1 MPPPKR
7 APDGTGRQTDRRRG
21 GRASAQPSGPPAT
34 FAVTPLLRLWQWLLN
49 RWRRRLG
56 WERMDTGDLPRL
68 VGQDTQKLPEL
79 KAEVNGDAAS
89 TNAEKE

>member
-1 MPPPKR
+1 
-7 APDGTGRQTDRRRG
+7 
-21 GRASAQPSGPPAT
+21 
-34 FAVTPLLRLWQWLLN
+34 
-49 RWRRRLG
+49 
-56 WERMDTGDLPRL
+56 MDTGDLPRL

>member
-7 APDGTGRQTDRRRG
+7 APGGTGRQPDRRRG
-21 GRASAQPSGPPAT
+21 GRGA
-34 FAVTPLLRLWQWLLN
+34 TPLLRIWQWLLN

-56 WERMDTGDLPRL
+56 WERMDTRDLPRL

-79 KAEVNGDAAS
+79 EAEVN
-89 TNAEKE
+89 KE